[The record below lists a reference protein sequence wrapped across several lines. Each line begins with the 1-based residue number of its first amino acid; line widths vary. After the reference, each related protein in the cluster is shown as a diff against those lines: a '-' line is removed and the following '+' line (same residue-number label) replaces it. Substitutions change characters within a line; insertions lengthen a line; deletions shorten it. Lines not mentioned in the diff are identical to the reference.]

1 MSEFQKDK
9 YKFSYMSPLTLVGDD
24 VIEERR
30 EQIGELIEEL
40 IVYSVVLKDLTYVEA
55 PYNIRNELLNI
66 ALYIVSNV
74 ELYEEFIEK
83 KELPILK
90 VIKAIAKPRKFIEK
104 YKEYIITYLIVLGN
118 PSYKLIQDYLRVVE
132 ENKKLENF
140 SNITA
145 FSENDNIRGMV
156 LVKNKR
162 DAIVITSIGEFKKIK
177 IVEDAAVGEEIE
189 GYKRKSLKDYKMQV
203 SLLSILIIITL
214 TLGVYN
220 YNKTVTTVVVD
231 SFSTVKIDVNF
242 LGRAVRVNLDKSI
255 SSESIGKDQILD
267 RDLDTVLYNILKY
280 YNENDMLLSNKVIV
294 TISGK
299 SIEYGVLKKTQK
311 YVKEKSIEIR
321 INNNGM
327 EQKLY

>member
-1 MSEFQKDK
+1 MNEFQKDK

-24 VIEERR
+24 VVEERR
-30 EQIGELIEEL
+30 EQIVALIDEL
-40 IVYSVVLKDLTYVEA
+40 IVYSVVLKDLTYIEA
-55 PYNIRNELLNI
+55 PYNIRNELVNI
-66 ALYIVSNV
+66 ALYIVSNI

-83 KELPILK
+83 KELPISK
-90 VIKAIAKPRKFIEK
+90 VIKAIAKPRKFIEE
-104 YKEYIITYLIVLGN
+104 YKEYIITYLIILGN

-132 ENKKLENF
+132 ENKKLENS

-145 FSENDNIRGMV
+145 FSENDNTRGMI

-162 DAIVITSIGEFKKIK
+162 DAIVITSIGEFKKVRI
-177 IVEDAAVGEEIE
+177 IEEAAIGEEVE

-231 SFSTVKIDVNF
+231 SASIVKLDVNF

-255 SSESIGKDQILD
+255 SSESIGKDEILD
-267 RDLDTVLYNILKY
+267 RDLDTVLYKVLKY

-299 SIEYGVLKKTQK
+299 SIEYGVLKETQK
-311 YVKEKSIEIR
+311 YVKEKSIDIR

>member
-1 MSEFQKDK
+1 MNEFQKDK

-24 VIEERR
+24 VVEERR
-30 EQIGELIEEL
+30 EQIVALIDEL
-40 IVYSVVLKDLTYVEA
+40 IVYSVVLKDLTYIEA

-66 ALYIVSNV
+66 VLYIVSNV

-83 KELPILK
+83 KELPISK
-90 VIKAIAKPRKFIEK
+90 IIKAIVKPRKFIEE
-104 YKEYIITYLIVLGN
+104 YKEYIITYLIILGN

-132 ENKKLENF
+132 ENKKLENS

-145 FSENDNIRGMV
+145 FSENDNTRGMI

-162 DAIVITSIGEFKKIK
+162 DAIVITSIGEFKKVRI
-177 IVEDAAVGEEIE
+177 IEEAAIGEEVE

-231 SFSTVKIDVNF
+231 SASIVKLDVNF

-255 SSESIGKDQILD
+255 SSESIGKDEILD
-267 RDLDTVLYNILKY
+267 RDLDTVLYKVLKY

-299 SIEYGVLKKTQK
+299 SIEYGVLKETQK
-311 YVKEKSIEIR
+311 YVKEKSIDIR

>member
-1 MSEFQKDK
+1 
-9 YKFSYMSPLTLVGDD
+9 MSPLTLVGEDI
-24 VIEERR
+24 VEERG
-30 EQIGELIEEL
+30 EQIVALIDELIS
-40 IVYSVVLKDLTYVEA
+40 YSVVLKDLTYIEA
-55 PYNIRNELLNI
+55 PYNIRNELVNI

-83 KELPILK
+83 KELPISK
-90 VIKAIAKPRKFIEK
+90 IMKAIAKPRKFIEK

-118 PSYKLIQDYLRVVE
+118 PSYKLIQDYLRVAE
-132 ENKKLENF
+132 ENKKLDNS
-140 SNITA
+140 SNIIA
-145 FSENDNIRGMV
+145 FSENDNTRGMV
-156 LVKNKR
+156 LAKNKR
-162 DAIVITSIGEFKKIK
+162 DAIVMTSIGEFKRIR

-214 TLGVYN
+214 ILGVYN
-220 YNKTVTTVVVD
+220 YNKTATTVVVD
-231 SFSTVKIDVNF
+231 SFSTVKLDVNF
-242 LGRAVRVNLDKSI
+242 LGRVVRVSLDKSI

-267 RDLDTVLYNILKY
+267 RDLDTVLYKIIKY
-280 YNENDMLLSNKVIV
+280 YYENDMLLSNKVIV

-299 SIEYGVLKKTQK
+299 SIEYGVLKETQK
-311 YVKEKSIEIR
+311 YVKEKSIDIR

>member
-1 MSEFQKDK
+1 MNEFQKDK

-24 VIEERR
+24 VVEERR
-30 EQIGELIEEL
+30 EQIVALIDEL
-40 IVYSVVLKDLTYVEA
+40 IVYSVVLKDLTYIEA
-55 PYNIRNELLNI
+55 PYNIRNELVNI
-66 ALYIVSNV
+66 ALYIVSNI

-83 KELPILK
+83 KELPISK
-90 VIKAIAKPRKFIEK
+90 VIKAIAKPRKFIEE
-104 YKEYIITYLIVLGN
+104 YKEYIITYLIILGN

-132 ENKKLENF
+132 ENKKLENS

-145 FSENDNIRGMV
+145 FSENDNTRGMI

-162 DAIVITSIGEFKKIK
+162 DAIVITSIGELKKVRIIEK
-177 IVEDAAVGEEIE
+177 AAIGEEVE

-231 SFSTVKIDVNF
+231 SASIVKLDVNF

-255 SSESIGKDQILD
+255 SSESIGKDEILD
-267 RDLDTVLYNILKY
+267 RDLDTVLYKVLKY

-299 SIEYGVLKKTQK
+299 SIEYGVLKETQK
-311 YVKEKSIEIR
+311 YVKEKSIDIR